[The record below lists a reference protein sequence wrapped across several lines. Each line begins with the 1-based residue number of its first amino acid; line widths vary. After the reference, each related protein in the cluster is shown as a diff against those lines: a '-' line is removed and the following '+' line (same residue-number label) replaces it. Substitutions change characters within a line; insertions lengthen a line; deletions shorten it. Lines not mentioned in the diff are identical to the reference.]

1 MRERRQAYDA
11 AFKLR
16 VVYEALARPPS
27 KRIKPTCRDHPGI
40 EPVRRALAEIPGD
53 DPGSPIARVRCRF

>member
-40 EPVRRALAEIPGD
+40 EPVQRAVAERTGGGVD
-53 DPGSPIARVRCRF
+53 F